1 VTIDIKVAARRLRNA
16 IALEPVHVQVFC
28 CAQTQ
33 SPALG
38 LVMPRQK
45 GERNARI
52 IRLLRGGENPSK
64 IAGQFNLSPGRVTQ
78 IVAANAELDRLRSV
92 LAKKYGTRPNIGKLA
107 DQTPIEV
114 LILCEAGMHGW
125 AVRVTSLRK
134 AASPIRTIGTLRR
147 MSDAELLRIP
157 GIGTRMLRELRLFCP
172 SNPGVKKT

>member
-16 IALEPVHVQVFC
+16 IALESAHVQVC
-28 CAQTQ
+28 RCAQTQ
-33 SPALG
+33 SPSLG

-52 IRLLRGGENPSK
+52 IRLLRGGENPSE

-78 IVAANAELDRLRSV
+78 IVAANTELDRLRSV
-92 LAKKYGTRPNIGKLA
+92 LAKKYGTRPNIAKLA

-134 AASPIRTIGTLRR
+134 TASPIRTIGILRR

-157 GIGTRMLRELRLFCP
+157 GIGTRMLRELRSFCP